1 MTFERR
7 SPRPD
12 DVAIEILYCGVCHS
26 DIHQARNE
34 WGIAVYPLMPGHEII
49 GRVTAVGDKVTAHKV
64 GDLVGVG
71 CMVDACRHC
80 EACAKD
86 LEQYCLEGPTMTYA
100 TPDRVDGS
108 NTMGGYSSSI
118 VVSEHFV
125 LRIPAGMDLPS
136 AAPILCAGIT
146 TYSPLKHHGVGP
158 GHKVGILGMGGL
170 GHMGIKLAKALGA
183 EVTLFTRSQAKADE
197 ARRQGAD
204 HVIVSTDAEQ
214 MCAAAGRFDFL
225 LDTIPV
231 QHDLNPYLETL
242 KFDGV
247 HILVGLIEPIDPALH
262 AANLV
267 LKRRVLAGSLIGGI
281 AETQEVLDFCAE
293 HDIRCDIELLDIRT
307 INQAYERMI
316 AGDVKYRFVIDM
328 ATPRADRTLA
338 WRPRRGHARCHRA
351 SADGS
356 GPARA
361 VTRPAACPSLS
372 RTTSAAP
379 RHVLRCQSARL
390 AAGYP
395 VQSAKRTRHGWPPPA
410 SARRH

>member
-1 MTFERR
+1 MYTAIGYAAQSATTPLAPMRFERR
-7 SPRPD
+7 SPRAD

-34 WGIAVYPLMPGHEII
+34 WGIAVYPLMPGHEIV
-49 GRVTAVGDKVTAHKV
+49 GKVTAVGSKVTRYKA

-71 CMVDACRHC
+71 CMVDSCRHC
-80 EACAKD
+80 EACAAN

-125 LRIPAGMDLPS
+125 VRIPVGMDPAN

-146 TYSPLKHHGVGP
+146 TYSPLKHYGIKP
-158 GHKVGILGMGGL
+158 GDRVGILGMGGL
-170 GHMGIKLAKALGA
+170 GHMGIKFAKALGA
-183 EVTLFTRSQAKADE
+183 EVTLFTRSPAKADE

-204 HVIVSTDAEQ
+204 HVVVSTDAAQ
-214 MCAAAGRFDFL
+214 MQAVAGHFDFL

-242 KFDGV
+242 TFDGV
-247 HILVGLIEPIDPALH
+247 HILVGLIEPVDPALH

-267 LKRRVLAGSLIGGI
+267 MKRRVLAGSLIGGI
-281 AETQEVLDFCAE
+281 AETQEVLEFCAT
-293 HDIRCDIELLDIRT
+293 HGITCDIEMLDIRE
-307 INQAYERMI
+307 INQAYSRMI

-328 ATPRADRTLA
+328 ATLTA
-338 WRPRRGHARCHRA
+338 
-351 SADGS
+351 
-356 GPARA
+356 
-361 VTRPAACPSLS
+361 
-372 RTTSAAP
+372 
-379 RHVLRCQSARL
+379 
-390 AAGYP
+390 
-395 VQSAKRTRHGWPPPA
+395 
-410 SARRH
+410 

>member
-1 MTFERR
+1 MYTAIGYAAQSATTPLAPMTFQRR

-34 WGIAVYPLMPGHEII
+34 WGIAVYPLMPGHEIV
-49 GRVTAVGDKVTAHKV
+49 GKVTAVGASVSRYQV

-71 CMVDACRHC
+71 CMVDSCRHC
-80 EACAKD
+80 QACAAN

-118 VVSEHFV
+118 VVDQHFV
-125 LRIPAGMDLPS
+125 VRIPAGMDLAS

-146 TYSPLKHHGVGP
+146 TYSPLKHHGVKA

-170 GHMGIKLAKALGA
+170 GHMGIKLAKAMGA
-183 EVTLFTRSQAKADE
+183 EVTLFTRSASKAEE

-204 HVIVSTDAEQ
+204 HVVVSTDAAQ
-214 MCAAAGRFDFL
+214 MAAVAGHFDFL

-247 HILVGLIEPIDPALH
+247 HILVGLIEPVEPPLH

-293 HDIRCDIELLDIRT
+293 HGICCDIEMLDIQH
-307 INQAYERMI
+307 INEAYSRMI

-328 ATPRADRTLA
+328 A
-338 WRPRRGHARCHRA
+338 
-351 SADGS
+351 
-356 GPARA
+356 
-361 VTRPAACPSLS
+361 SLK
-372 RTTSAAP
+372 A
-379 RHVLRCQSARL
+379 
-390 AAGYP
+390 
-395 VQSAKRTRHGWPPPA
+395 
-410 SARRH
+410 